1 MKTKGFSLVV
11 IVLAMV
17 HFSTA
22 KSNVDLT
29 NINISDD
36 YFSKYMQQSV
46 KRDLEKV
53 NLLDRLVSTPPHR
66 NSQHVPEILSSKS
79 SSKSLRKKNSKVR
92 SRKLDDLESTYESL
106 YSPDY
111 TSGVG
116 SSMQSIGS
124 DSTSRK
130 LNSEH

>member
-11 IVLAMV
+11 IMLALV

-22 KSNVDLT
+22 KSNIDLA

-66 NSQHVPEILSSKS
+66 NSQFAPEIRSSEK
-79 SSKSLRKKNSKVR
+79 LHQKNSIVR
-92 SRKLDDLESTYESL
+92 SRKLNDLESTYDSL
-106 YSPDY
+106 YSPDFN
-111 TSGVG
+111 SGLG
-116 SSMQSIGS
+116 SSPQSMGD
-124 DSTSRK
+124 DSTSRNI
-130 LNSEH
+130 NSEH